1 MVILQDNKK
10 KRWPRL
16 DVVLFERMR
25 LASLCYARS
34 LWLLYWQNGTN
45 PVFRPFRAVLAYTVF
60 IKRAIG
66 VVAAN
71 KLVVVH

>member
-1 MVILQDNKK
+1 MLV
-10 KRWPRL
+10 
-16 DVVLFERMR
+16 
-25 LASLCYARS
+25 ASGYCI
-34 LWLLYWQNGTN
+34 WQNGTN

-60 IKRAIG
+60 IKRANG